1 MSSFQKYVAI
11 GTLGR
16 DPEIRSTPSGVKVA
30 NFSIALDKGFGD
42 KKRVVWVNC
51 VAFKEKAEFAEKYL
65 KKGKTISL
73 SGELDVSSWDDKE
86 TGKKVYKT
94 EVQVSELNF
103 FDIRSDSGGSS
114 SSRTNMPAARAETPV
129 QTRATQPAADP
140 FADDDIDSIP
150 F

>member
-42 KKRVVWVNC
+42 KKKVVWINC
-51 VAFKEKAEFAEKYL
+51 VAFKDKAEFAEKYL
-65 KKGKTISL
+65 KKGKTVSL

-86 TGKKVYKT
+86 TSKKVWKT

-103 FDIRSDSGGSS
+103 FDTRSDSGSS
-114 SSRTNMPAARAETPV
+114 SSRTSEPARRTETPV
-129 QTRATQPAADP
+129 QTRAAQPVEDP
-140 FADDDIDSIP
+140 FADEGLEP